1 MNTELVPAFSSPT
14 SPTDM
19 LPHVLLPVVVIGG
32 YFLPPFRGRA
42 AVFLALLS
50 LTQWRCA
57 VSPWPPNMDDTR
69 AMRYGLAT
77 SWIFVLPAVERL
89 VMRTPEKDIWREDAS
104 EDEADSQGGGGETI
118 SAGPRD
124 MSTSVSTSTTTTAT
138 TTTTRNPT
146 RRNQNTPPVAQNQA
160 SKLGADPAP
169 AAARQ
174 AQVLPIPEWSLDKLL
189 SALRLL
195 ATPRA
200 VGYNISSR
208 SVKAARDNIRQAR
221 KSGAV
226 SRMRFVTQRAAT
238 SALCYLVWDAI
249 MVAWQRVA
257 VVPDAWA
264 WDEQTLRYIAAAEAL
279 MLATVYCG
287 MTMQFESAAGI
298 AVGLRISEMEVRFSL
313 FLFLSHKTYIPG
325 SFRMAASMRR
335 RISDR
340 GVPTDEGGTIGL
352 ATCLWKHPGLLH
364 YSQRL
369 GQVLAPVHPTSM

>member
-1 MNTELVPAFSSPT
+1 MNPELIPAVSSPI

-19 LPHVLLPVVVIGG
+19 LPHMLLPVVVIGG

-42 AVFLALLS
+42 AVFLVLLS

-57 VSPWPPNMDDTR
+57 VSSWPPNIGDTR

-104 EDEADSQGGGGETI
+104 EDEADSQRGGGETI
-118 SAGPRD
+118 STGARD
-124 MSTSVSTSTTTTAT
+124 MSTSVSTSVSTSTTTSTTTTTTAHNT
-138 TTTTRNPT
+138 T

-160 SKLGADPAP
+160 SKVGADPAP
-169 AAARQ
+169 ASRQ
-174 AQVLPIPEWSLDKLL
+174 AQQVPIPEWSLHKLL

-208 SVKAARDNIRQAR
+208 SVKAARSNIRQAR

-226 SRMRFVTQRAAT
+226 SRMRFVTQRAVT

-249 MVAWQRVA
+249 MVAWQRIA

-264 WDEQTLRYIAAAEAL
+264 WGGQTLRDIAAAEAL

-287 MTMQFESAAGI
+287 MTMQFESAAAI
-298 AVGLRISEMEVRFSL
+298 AVGLSISEMEVRFL
-313 FLFLSHKTYIPG
+313 FSSFCPIKLIPG
-325 SFRMAASMRR
+325 S
-335 RISDR
+335 
-340 GVPTDEGGTIGL
+340 EWL
-352 ATCLWKHPGLLH
+352 
-364 YSQRL
+364 RL
-369 GQVLAPVHPTSM
+369 